1 MLRRP
6 QARVAEKLRA
16 AANAVLIAAAKC
28 LWLRSRPHQAA
39 RVCIYRI
46 GNVGDTMCAVP
57 AMRAIRRAYPAAH
70 LTLVTSPGNTG
81 SVGAR
86 ELLEG
91 ASWLDSIVVYHAEG
105 IASPAGRW
113 KLIGEMR
120 ARNFDVW
127 IELPVVAATFATLLR
142 NMFVARLAGAR
153 WGFGWRYDRLRLFAQ
168 AQSEHLA
175 FPNEVERLLEVLLAA
190 GITSSPR
197 DLEFELNDSDRRG
210 VSDLFE
216 RMQLG
221 ACEIISFAPGAKADP
236 NRWPASHFIE
246 VGRSLAARKLAIIVL
261 GGDGDAALCERVA
274 NSIGPSAINLAGKT
288 TLRASCEVLARS
300 LMLVCNDSGVQ
311 HLAAA
316 VGTPCVSLF
325 SRRDFPGKWWP
336 YGARHEVLWSRVPC
350 HTCFLDHCPRDNECI
365 KLISVGEVIAAI
377 DRVLARL
384 SNARKFETSA
394 PEPNVA

>member
-6 QARVAEKLRA
+6 QVRIAQALRT
-16 AANAVLIAAAKC
+16 AANAVLIGAAKC
-28 LWLRSRPHQAA
+28 LWLRSRPHEAA

-46 GNVGDTMCAVP
+46 GNIGDTMCAVP
-57 AMRAIRRAYPAAH
+57 AMRAIRRAYPTAH

-91 ASWLDSIVVYHAEG
+91 ASWLDSIVVYHAED
-105 IASPAGRW
+105 IASPTGRL

-127 IELPVVAATFATLLR
+127 IELPVVAATLATLLR

-153 WGFGWRYDRLRLFAQ
+153 WGFGWRYDRLRLFAH
-168 AQSEHLA
+168 AQSKHIE
-175 FPNEVERLLEVLLAA
+175 FPNEVERLLEVLLAT
-190 GITSSPR
+190 GITFSSR

-221 ACEIISFAPGAKADP
+221 ACEIIAFAPGAKADP
-236 NRWPASHFIE
+236 NRWPANRFIE
-246 VGRSLAARKLAIIVL
+246 VGRNLAGRKFRVVVL
-261 GGDGDAALCERVA
+261 GGGDDAALCERVA
-274 NSIGPSAINLAGKT
+274 NSIGPDAMNLAGKT

-300 LMLVCNDSGVQ
+300 LMLVCNDSGLQ

-325 SRRDFPGKWWP
+325 SRRDFLGKWWP
-336 YGARHEVLWSRVPC
+336 HGTRHEVLWNRVPC
-350 HTCFLDHCPRDNECI
+350 HTCFLDQCPRDNECI
-365 KLISVGEVIAAI
+365 KLISVNEVIAAV

-384 SNARKFETSA
+384 SKVRKFETSA
-394 PEPNVA
+394 PKPNFA